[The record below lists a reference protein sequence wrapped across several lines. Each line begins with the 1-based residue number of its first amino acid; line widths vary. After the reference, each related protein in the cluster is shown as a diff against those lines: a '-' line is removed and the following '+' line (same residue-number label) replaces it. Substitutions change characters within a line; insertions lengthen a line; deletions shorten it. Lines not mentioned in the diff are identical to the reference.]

1 LGAVATYR
9 NPTAVAGRQRLFTMM
24 ATLFAFAAALGGF
37 RAIRGDAT
45 TLGVVASVVIGA
57 GAVLAAALALRAGTV
72 RVETSEHGIKVV
84 NLLGGAT
91 VPWERAERVEPG
103 AADGSKGTSGARL
116 IVTQGRA
123 IILQATG
130 EQSRA
135 ARTIVKRLNAEIA
148 AAHAG
153 DWSSSG

>member
-1 LGAVATYR
+1 LAAVATYR
-9 NPTAVAGRQRLFTMM
+9 NQTAVAGRQRLFTMM
-24 ATLFAFAAALGGF
+24 ATLFAFAAVLGGF
-37 RAIRGDAT
+37 RAIRGEAT
-45 TLGVVASVVIGA
+45 TLGVVASVAIGA
-57 GAVLAAALALRAGTV
+57 GAVLATVLALRAGTV
-72 RVETSEHGIKVV
+72 RVETSEQGIKVV

-116 IVTQGRA
+116 IVKEGRA

-153 DWSSSG
+153 DWTPSQ